1 MALTPEQQAEVDVDE
16 AKAEGRR
23 EHELVMETRRNRME
37 MLRMARDTLTE
48 NRRDEPTGSR
58 SITEGDIITFTT
70 TLLAYVDS

>member
-1 MALTPEQQAEVDVDE
+1 MALTAEQQAEIDFAE
-16 AKAEGRR
+16 ARDDGRR
-23 EHELVMETRRNRME
+23 AHELVMETRRNRME